1 MQRILDY
8 VISANLRILRLIRA
22 FIQALAKAFVW
33 LAVECSGYLLFMGLG
48 LALVL
53 LGASNHVASWLSL
66 VLLVFLGVFIL
77 GVRYLPFKSEV
88 SFANWIART
97 LSHQASQEWEEY
109 QDWLHDILL
118 DYRQL
123 LNRNIPRWQVT
134 LVTYWRL
141 TRLCITVSAIKLKK
155 LAIRATRRL

>member
-1 MQRILDY
+1 M
-8 VISANLRILRLIRA
+8 
-22 FIQALAKAFVW
+22 
-33 LAVECSGYLLFMGLG
+33 
-48 LALVL
+48 
-53 LGASNHVASWLSL
+53 
-66 VLLVFLGVFIL
+66 
-77 GVRYLPFKSEV
+77 

-155 LAIRATRRL
+155 LAMRATRRL